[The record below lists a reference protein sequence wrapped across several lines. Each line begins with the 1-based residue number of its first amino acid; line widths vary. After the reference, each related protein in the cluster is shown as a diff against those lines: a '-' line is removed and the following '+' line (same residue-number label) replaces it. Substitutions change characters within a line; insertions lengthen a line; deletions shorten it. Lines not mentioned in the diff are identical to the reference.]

1 MKTIKNILKKK
12 SLNSV
17 SISGDAMV
25 ADALSLMESKNL
37 DYVIV
42 TENNNCVGVMSET
55 DYTHKIILGRMD
67 PTKTSV
73 KEIMT
78 NCIHAVDIN
87 DSVLSCLE
95 LMDSFKI
102 RHLLVFEGFL
112 FKGVIT
118 LHDLMHAF
126 VEEDSADLQELEK
139 VTYQFSCAIAGNQQ
153 HYYNLK
159 I

>member
-1 MKTIKNILKKK
+1 M
-12 SLNSV
+12 NSV
-17 SISGDAMV
+17 SICSDAIV
-25 ADALSLMESKNL
+25 IEALALMESENL
-37 DYVIV
+37 DYVVV
-42 TENNNCVGVMSET
+42 TENNSCVGVMSET
-55 DYTHKIILGRMD
+55 DYTHKIILGQMD
-67 PTKTSV
+67 AETTRV
-73 KEIMT
+73 KDIMT
-78 NCIHAVDIN
+78 QCIHAVDIN
-87 DSVLSCLE
+87 ESVLKCLE

-126 VEEDSADLQELEK
+126 AKENPVGLQELEK
-139 VTYQFSCAIAGNQQ
+139 ASYQFSCAIAGNQQ